1 MKESMGLPV
10 FVDCCNKSRMLLL
23 CALWFAERFV
33 ERFVDRTS
41 QNQIQFATFSEG
53 FKGIFLIELLFRLA

>member
-1 MKESMGLPV
+1 MGLPV

-33 ERFVDRTS
+33 DRSS